1 MPTNKNVG
9 YQTFI
14 STSELARLM
23 GVSRQ
28 AILKKI
34 KTGNIHAQKVG
45 RNYIIP
51 AEEFASAVGEFVS
64 QKKKEEIERVVK
76 KAVKEYRETLRLLGR
91 E

>member
-1 MPTNKNVG
+1 MTINKDKS

-14 STSELARLM
+14 STTELAKLM
-23 GVSRQ
+23 GVSRV

-34 KTGNIHAQKVG
+34 KTGKIHARKVG

-51 AEEFASAVGEFVS
+51 AEEFSIAVGEFVS
-64 QKKKEEIERVVK
+64 PEKKAEIEKVVK
-76 KAVKEYRETLRLLGR
+76 KAVTEYRETLRLLGR

>member
-1 MPTNKNVG
+1 MPINKDSS

-14 STSELARLM
+14 STTELARLM
-23 GVSRQ
+23 GVSRV

-34 KTGNIHAQKVG
+34 KTGKIHAQKVG

-51 AEEFASAVGEFVS
+51 AEEFAIAVGEFIS
-64 QKKKEEIERVVK
+64 PNKKVEIEEVVK
-76 KAVKEYRETLRLLGR
+76 KAVKEYRETLRLLGN